1 MKCKE
6 SLAGA
11 REIAANGFEIN
22 YRIKSIKSKSKF
34 RLTQERYL
42 KMTNSWDLIVIPTQ
56 SPFTIQKGTYSGTG
70 WKW

>member
-34 RLTQERYL
+34 RITQARCL
-42 KMTNSWDLIVIPTQ
+42 KMTNSWDLIVLPMRVQHLMQCIESTN
-56 SPFTIQKGTYSGTG
+56 SS
-70 WKW
+70 